1 MNCEIFENVLED
13 HLDGNLDQE
22 QDEQLTAHADACHAC
37 QEKLAQEKEFRS
49 LLANYQVPELS
60 PSKAATILR
69 AAQSNQQVDRRDMGF
84 VKGFATAA
92 MLAIFLVVG
101 FFQQKESDIPQVTMQ
116 LNEVKAVNLVFNTP
130 EAFADATISMTVPD
144 NFEIDGY
151 GETKV
156 LSWNTS
162 LKKGQNLL
170 SLPLIP
176 ISAEQGELVAVISFK
191 DQQKVFKIKL
201 NVESYMDSSIGPSH
215 NFIAYQE
222 A

>member
-1 MNCEIFENVLED
+1 
-13 HLDGNLDQE
+13 
-22 QDEQLTAHADACHAC
+22 
-37 QEKLAQEKEFRS
+37 
-49 LLANYQVPELS
+49 
-60 PSKAATILR
+60 
-69 AAQSNQQVDRRDMGF
+69 
-84 VKGFATAA
+84 
-92 MLAIFLVVG
+92 VG